1 VTALL
6 LDTHTFIWLSENHS
20 SLPAPLKDQIDTAD
34 TVYLSIA
41 SLWEIAIKVQLGKL
55 ALNQPYEAIGI
66 ELAAS
71 ASDIKL
77 WSVPL
82 VLSMRFVLFN
92 ISVLAQET
100 TLKTVIN
107 GSISSHRMKSSRK
120 SDKPESRQSW
130 SLRTMTK

>member
-71 ASDIKL
+71 DIL
-77 WSVPL
+77 LLPIT
-82 VLSMRFVLFN
+82 F
-92 ISVLAQET
+92 ED
-100 TLKTVIN
+100 TVQV
-107 GSISSHRMKSSRK
+107 R
-120 SDKPESRQSW
+120 
-130 SLRTMTK
+130 

>member
-1 VTALL
+1 
-6 LDTHTFIWLSENHS
+6 
-20 SLPAPLKDQIDTAD
+20 LPAPLKDQIDTAD

-77 WSVPL
+77 WSVSL
-82 VLSMRFVLFN
+82 VLSMRFV
-92 ISVLAQET
+92 
-100 TLKTVIN
+100 
-107 GSISSHRMKSSRK
+107 
-120 SDKPESRQSW
+120 
-130 SLRTMTK
+130 